1 MVVLVIILLVY
12 KLKVKMQQTSYS
24 HFKSL
29 LKYTKPWRPRMVLA
43 SFYSVLNKI
52 FDLAP
57 EILIGVTVD
66 LIVERKNSFVASL
79 GFESIS
85 SQIIFLGVATFLIW
99 GLESLFQYLYSINW
113 RNISQNV
120 EHYIRLEAYDHV
132 QKLDLSWYE
141 NQNIGN
147 ITAILNDDVNQL
159 ERFLDSGINSIIQII
174 ISTIVVGA
182 IFFYIS
188 PMIACIAILPI
199 PLILIIALFF
209 QKNLNPRYQAVRN
222 AAGKISTTVFN
233 NLLGIQTIKSS
244 IQEDTENKRLKEIS
258 QDYQNKNKHAIKLSS
273 AFVPVVRMGVL
284 SGFLGTMILGA
295 FMALNGEIG
304 VGSFSVLVFLTQ
316 RFLWPFTSLGE
327 IVDKFERAMASTFRI
342 LNLIETPIK
351 IKNKLNYESI
361 SDYLQPIQFNSV
373 NFSYIKEQAI
383 FNDLNISIAP
393 EKLIGIVGST
403 GAGKTT
409 IAKLLLR
416 FYDPKLGSIKIGDT
430 DIKNISTSDLRQNIG
445 FVSQEIFLIDGT
457 IKENILYSH
466 MEHDEKAL
474 IDAARKSQAH
484 EFISKLP
491 NGYDTLVGERG
502 QKLSVGQKQRLAIA
516 RAIYKNPPIL
526 IFDEAT
532 SAVDNLTE
540 RLIQEAISEISK
552 GRTTIVIAHRLSTIR
567 HADRIIVIDNSK
579 IIEDDKHDNLVDID
593 NGFYANLW
601 KIQTGEGH

>member
-1 MVVLVIILLVY
+1 MKI
-12 KLKVKMQQTSYS
+12 KMQETSYD

-29 LKYTKPWRPRMVLA
+29 LKYTNPWRFRMILA

-57 EILIGVTVD
+57 EILIGITVD
-66 LIVERKNSFVASL
+66 LIVERKDSFVASL
-79 GFESIS
+79 GFESIT
-85 SQIIFLGVATFLIW
+85 SQIIFLAISTFFIW
-99 GLESLFQYLYSINW
+99 SLESLFQYLYSINW

-120 EHYIRLEAYDHV
+120 EHYIRLDAYDHV

-141 NQNIGN
+141 NENIGN

-182 IFFYIS
+182 VFFYIS
-188 PMIACIAILPI
+188 PLIACIAIMPI
-199 PLILIIALFF
+199 PIILVIAFFF

-222 AAGKISTTVFN
+222 AAGNISTTVFN
-233 NLLGIQTIKSS
+233 NLLGIQTIKSF
-244 IQEDTENKRLKEIS
+244 IQEKTEKERLRKIS

-273 AFVPVVRMGVL
+273 AFVPIVRMGVL

-316 RFLWPFTSLGE
+316 RFLWPFTRLGE
-327 IVDKFERAMASTFRI
+327 IVDQFERAMASTYRI
-342 LNLIETPIK
+342 LNLINTPIK
-351 IKNKLNYESI
+351 IKNI
-361 SDYLQPIQFNSV
+361 SKPEKIDDYMSPIIFDNIG
-373 NFSYIKEQAI
+373 FSYDDEQII
-383 FNDLNISIAP
+383 FNNLNLNVNP
-393 EKLIGIVGST
+393 GELIGIVGST

-416 FYDPKLGSIKIGDT
+416 FYDPKSGSIKIGNT
-430 DIKNISTSDLRQNIG
+430 DIKNISTSDLRKNIG

-466 MEHDEKAL
+466 MGYDEKAL
-474 IDAARKSQAH
+474 IDAATKSQAH

-579 IIEDDKHDNLVDID
+579 IIEDDTHDNLIEID

-601 KIQTGEGH
+601 KIQTGEGN

>member
-1 MVVLVIILLVY
+1 MP
-12 KLKVKMQQTSYS
+12 KTSYD

-29 LKYTKPWRPRMVLA
+29 LKYTNPWRLRMILA
-43 SFYSVLNKI
+43 SFYSILNKI

-57 EILIGVTVD
+57 EILIGITVD
-66 LIVERKNSFVASL
+66 LIVERKDSFVASL
-79 GFESIS
+79 GFESIT
-85 SQIIFLGVATFLIW
+85 SQIVFLGISTFFIW
-99 GLESLFQYLYSINW
+99 SLESLFQYLYSINW

-120 EHYIRLEAYDHV
+120 EHYIRLDAYDHV

-141 NQNIGN
+141 NENIGN

-174 ISTIVVGA
+174 ISTIAVGA
-182 IFFYIS
+182 VFFYIS
-188 PMIACIAILPI
+188 PLIACIAIMPI
-199 PLILIIALFF
+199 PIILIIAFFF

-222 AAGKISTTVFN
+222 AAGNISTTVFN
-233 NLLGIQTIKSS
+233 NLLGIQTIKSF
-244 IQEDTENKRLKEIS
+244 IQEKTEKEHLKKIS
-258 QDYQNKNKHAIKLSS
+258 HDYQNKNKHAIKLSS
-273 AFVPVVRMGVL
+273 AFVPIVRMGVL

-295 FMALNGEIG
+295 FMALNRDIG

-316 RFLWPFTSLGE
+316 RFLWPFTRLGE
-327 IVDKFERAMASTFRI
+327 IVDQFERAMASTYRI
-342 LNLIETPIK
+342 LNLINTPIK
-351 IKNKLNYESI
+351 IKNLSNPEKIDDFMAHINFENI
-361 SDYLQPIQFNSV
+361 
-373 NFSYIKEQAI
+373 NFSYDDEHTI
-383 FNDLNISIAP
+383 FNNLNVQIKSG
-393 EKLIGIVGST
+393 ELIGIVGST

-416 FYDPKLGSIKIGDT
+416 FYDPQSGYIKIGST
-430 DIKNISTSDLRQNIG
+430 DIKNISTNELRKNIG

-466 MEHDEKAL
+466 MDYDEETL
-474 IDAARKSQAH
+474 IDASKKSQAH

-532 SAVDNLTE
+532 SAVDNHTE
-540 RLIQEAISEISK
+540 QLIQEAISEVSK
-552 GRTTIVIAHRLSTIR
+552 GRTTIIIAHRLSTIR

-579 IIEDDKHDNLVDID
+579 IIEDDKHNKLIKIND
-593 NGFYANLW
+593 GFYANLW
-601 KIQTGEGH
+601 KIQTGEGKP

>member
-1 MVVLVIILLVY
+1 MKI
-12 KLKVKMQQTSYS
+12 KMQETSYD

-29 LKYTKPWRPRMVLA
+29 LKYTNPWRFRMILA

-57 EILIGVTVD
+57 EILIGITVD
-66 LIVERKNSFVASL
+66 LIVERKDSFVASL
-79 GFESIS
+79 GFESIT
-85 SQIIFLGVATFLIW
+85 SQIIFLAISTFFIW
-99 GLESLFQYLYSINW
+99 SLESLFQYLYSINW

-120 EHYIRLEAYDHV
+120 EHYIRLDAYDHV

-141 NQNIGN
+141 NENIGN

-182 IFFYIS
+182 VFFYIS
-188 PMIACIAILPI
+188 PLIACIAIMPI
-199 PLILIIALFF
+199 PIILIIAFFF

-222 AAGKISTTVFN
+222 AAGNISTTVFN
-233 NLLGIQTIKSS
+233 NLLGIQTIKSF
-244 IQEDTENKRLKEIS
+244 IQEKTEKERLKKIS

-273 AFVPVVRMGVL
+273 AFVPIVRMGVL

-316 RFLWPFTSLGE
+316 RFLWPFTRLGE
-327 IVDKFERAMASTFRI
+327 IVDQFERAMASTYRI
-342 LNLIETPIK
+342 LNLINTPIK
-351 IKNKLNYESI
+351 IKNI
-361 SDYLQPIQFNSV
+361 SKPEKIDDYMSPIIFDNIG
-373 NFSYIKEQAI
+373 FSYDDEQII
-383 FNDLNISIAP
+383 FNNLNLNVNP
-393 EKLIGIVGST
+393 GELIGIVGST

-416 FYDPKLGSIKIGDT
+416 FYDPKSGSIKIGNT
-430 DIKNISTSDLRQNIG
+430 DIKNISTSDLRKNIG

-466 MEHDEKAL
+466 MGYDEKAL
-474 IDAARKSQAH
+474 IDAATKSQAH

-532 SAVDNLTE
+532 SAVDNYTE
-540 RLIQEAISEISK
+540 KLIQDAISEISK

-567 HADRIIVIDNSK
+567 HADRIIVIHNSK
-579 IIEDDKHDNLVDID
+579 IIEDDKHDNLIEID

-601 KIQTGEGH
+601 KIQTGEGN

>member
-1 MVVLVIILLVY
+1 MKIQ
-12 KLKVKMQQTSYS
+12 KTSFD

-29 LKYTKPWRPRMVLA
+29 LKYTKPWRPRMIFA

-244 IQEDTENKRLKEIS
+244 IQEDTENNRLKKIS
-258 QDYQNKNKHAIKLSS
+258 QDYQNKNKYAIKLSS

-327 IVDKFERAMASTFRI
+327 IVDQFERAMASTFRI

-430 DIKNISTSDLRQNIG
+430 DIKNISTNDLRKNIG
-445 FVSQEIFLIDGT
+445 FVSQEIFLIDGS

-466 MEHDEKAL
+466 IEYDEKTL

-579 IIEDDKHDNLVDID
+579 IIEDDKHDNLIDID
-593 NGFYANLW
+593 SGFYANLW
-601 KIQTGEGH
+601 KIQTGEGN

>member
-1 MVVLVIILLVY
+1 MKI
-12 KLKVKMQQTSYS
+12 KMQETSYD

-29 LKYTKPWRPRMVLA
+29 LKYTNPWRLRMILA

-57 EILIGVTVD
+57 EILIGITVD
-66 LIVERKNSFVASL
+66 LIVERKDSFVASL
-79 GFESIS
+79 GFESIT
-85 SQIIFLGVATFLIW
+85 SQIIFLGISTFFIW
-99 GLESLFQYLYSINW
+99 SLESLFQYLYSINW

-120 EHYIRLEAYDHV
+120 EHYIRLDAYDHV

-141 NQNIGN
+141 NENIGN

-182 IFFYIS
+182 VFFYIS
-188 PMIACIAILPI
+188 PLIACIAIMPI
-199 PLILIIALFF
+199 PIILIIAFFF

-222 AAGKISTTVFN
+222 AAGNISTTVFN
-233 NLLGIQTIKSS
+233 NLLGIQTIKSF
-244 IQEDTENKRLKEIS
+244 IQEKTEKERLKKIS

-273 AFVPVVRMGVL
+273 AFVPIVRMGVL

-316 RFLWPFTSLGE
+316 RFLWPFTRLGE
-327 IVDKFERAMASTFRI
+327 IVDQFERAMASTYRI
-342 LNLIETPIK
+342 LNLINTPIK
-351 IKNKLNYESI
+351 IKNI
-361 SDYLQPIQFNSV
+361 SKPEKIDDYMSPIIFDNIG
-373 NFSYIKEQAI
+373 FSYDDEQII
-383 FNDLNISIAP
+383 FNNLNLNVNP
-393 EKLIGIVGST
+393 GELIGIVGST

-416 FYDPKLGSIKIGDT
+416 FYDPKFGSIKIGNT
-430 DIKNISTSDLRQNIG
+430 DIKNISTSDLRKNIG

-466 MEHDEKAL
+466 MGYDEKAL
-474 IDAARKSQAH
+474 KDAATKSQAH

-532 SAVDNLTE
+532 SAVDNHTE

-579 IIEDDKHDNLVDID
+579 IIEDDKHDNLVQID

-601 KIQTGEGH
+601 KIQTGEGS

>member
-1 MVVLVIILLVY
+1 
-12 KLKVKMQQTSYS
+12 MQETSYD

-29 LKYTKPWRPRMVLA
+29 LKYTNPWRLRMILA

-57 EILIGVTVD
+57 EILIGITVD
-66 LIVERKNSFVASL
+66 LIVERKDSFVASL
-79 GFESIS
+79 GFESIT
-85 SQIIFLGVATFLIW
+85 SQIIFLAISTFFIW
-99 GLESLFQYLYSINW
+99 SLESLFQYLYSINW

-120 EHYIRLEAYDHV
+120 EHYIRLDAYDHV

-141 NQNIGN
+141 NENIGN

-174 ISTIVVGA
+174 ISTIAVGA
-182 IFFYIS
+182 VFFYIS
-188 PMIACIAILPI
+188 PVIACIAIMPI
-199 PLILIIALFF
+199 PIILIIAFFF

-222 AAGKISTTVFN
+222 AAGNISTTVFN
-233 NLLGIQTIKSS
+233 NLLGIQTIKSF
-244 IQEDTENKRLKEIS
+244 IQEKTEKERLRKIS
-258 QDYQNKNKHAIKLSS
+258 QDYQTKNKHAIKLSS
-273 AFVPVVRMGVL
+273 AFVPIVRMGVL

-316 RFLWPFTSLGE
+316 RFLWPFTRLGE
-327 IVDKFERAMASTFRI
+327 IVDQFERAMASTYRI
-342 LNLIETPIK
+342 LNLINTPIK
-351 IKNKLNYESI
+351 IKNLLKPEKIDDFMS
-361 SDYLQPIQFNSV
+361 PIIFDNID
-373 NFSYIKEQAI
+373 FSYDDEQMI
-383 FNDLNISIAP
+383 FNNLNLNINP
-393 EKLIGIVGST
+393 GELIGIVGST

-409 IAKLLLR
+409 IAKLILR
-416 FYDPKLGSIKIGDT
+416 FYDPKFGSIKIGTT
-430 DIKNISTSDLRQNIG
+430 DIKNISTSDLRKNIG

-466 MEHDEKAL
+466 MGYDEKAL
-474 IDAARKSQAH
+474 IDAAKKSQAH

-567 HADRIIVIDNSK
+567 HADRIIVIDNSD
-579 IIEDDKHDNLVDID
+579 IIEDDKHDNLVEID

-601 KIQTGEGH
+601 KIQTGEGNL